1 MKSNFDYSKNIRFI
15 ENNTDPRTKTETNSP
30 NINREQIYNETV
42 KIGVYKA
49 FNGNNEENISQNSF
63 LSKKTYRSHEHSEIN
78 FIPQNENINSDEIFE
93 KEAEEEEAGE
103 EAEEN
108 NLNLNNEIIN
118 NRNIITNNV
127 NQNEIKIA
135 KKIREDNIRKEVLKT
150 ACNNLKKYLE
160 KIGNIKLKVNLDD
173 VFGNR
178 FCQNRAAM
186 HLRIYTIFNF
196 NKENKH
202 ILEKANPNPEKK
214 DIFYY
219 LSTRPYKYIYQKY
232 INNDKQFEIKGE
244 KITIDE
250 LKTLDEIVE
259 EKKEKVRNN
268 KNITD
273 DERNEAFEKIKKF
286 EEISKGFLKN
296 IENGFF
302 DERSKKNTKKEKLF
316 FVIRTIKKFEDF
328 VSEEEQI

>member
-1 MKSNFDYSKNIRFI
+1 MKSNFDYSKNKRKYL
-15 ENNTDPRTKTETNSP
+15 ENYTETRTKTYTNSQI
-30 NINREQIYNETV
+30 INHQQFDDKIAEREVN
-42 KIGVYKA
+42 KL

-93 KEAEEEEAGE
+93 KEPEEQEAGE

-127 NQNEIKIA
+127 NQNEIRIT

-150 ACNNLKKYLE
+150 VCNNLKKYLE

-186 HLRIYTIFNF
+186 QLPIYTIFNF
-196 NKENKH
+196 N
-202 ILEKANPNPEKK
+202 
-214 DIFYY
+214 
-219 LSTRPYKYIYQKY
+219 
-232 INNDKQFEIKGE
+232 
-244 KITIDE
+244 
-250 LKTLDEIVE
+250 
-259 EKKEKVRNN
+259 
-268 KNITD
+268 
-273 DERNEAFEKIKKF
+273 
-286 EEISKGFLKN
+286 
-296 IENGFF
+296 
-302 DERSKKNTKKEKLF
+302 
-316 FVIRTIKKFEDF
+316 
-328 VSEEEQI
+328 